1 MIKLLAKIFEEIDI
15 DNNKNVSQD
24 ELIEFVINAS
34 MNTENKKNYEPKSFI
49 PLKKII
55 DDSEYTDIISYAF
68 YIEKY
73 NLIGIVIEG
82 KSYIIFYDADT
93 CKKQKT
99 YIDIKETQ
107 QKIDEMKLK
116 QLEEKAKEK
125 IEKEEEIKL
134 IKFRN
139 NINLQKIKGITK
151 SIDFEK
157 TYRNK
162 RFNLD
167 ISHKSILP
175 SD

>member
-1 MIKLLAKIFEEIDI
+1 
-15 DNNKNVSQD
+15 
-24 ELIEFVINAS
+24 
-34 MNTENKKNYEPKSFI
+34 
-49 PLKKII
+49 
-55 DDSEYTDIISYAF
+55 
-68 YIEKY
+68 
-73 NLIGIVIEG
+73 
-82 KSYIIFYDADT
+82 
-93 CKKQKT
+93 
-99 YIDIKETQ
+99 
-107 QKIDEMKLK
+107 MKLK

-167 ISHKSILP
+167 IKREVTPEKIKKKLNRMKFERKKKDFNKKLTILCTIFI
-175 SD
+175 DEYDQHGNILIMNLKM